1 MNILF
6 ATSEAVPL
14 AKTGGLADV
23 AGALPKALNKRGVD
37 TRVVLPKYEEIP
49 AAYTQQFEQI
59 AHFTVSVGWRKQY
72 CGLLK
77 AELDGVTYYLIDNE
91 FYFKRRGLYGYG
103 DDAERFVFFCFA
115 VMEAVR
121 YMDFRPELVHC
132 HDWQTGL
139 IPFLLKTRYAFDPA
153 WAYAKSVFTIHNLKY
168 QGLFGIELLKDL
180 LGAGDDMF
188 RAESLEFYGAASC
201 MKGGL
206 VYADKLTTVSGT
218 YASEI
223 QTEYYGEGLDSLL
236 RYRSGDLLGIVNGID
251 DELFD
256 PMNDPAL
263 HTPYRDSL
271 SRKRINKLELQ
282 REVGL
287 PQSESVPLIGI
298 VSRLVEQKGFDL
310 ITATFDELLAEED
323 VQFVILGAGDQHY
336 EHFFKDAAYRYPDKV
351 AVWLGYDDRMARRI
365 YAGSDMFA
373 MPSKFEPC
381 GLSQLLALRYRSV
394 PIVRETG
401 GLKDTVQAYNEYTGE
416 GNGFSFTNYNAHD
429 YMYTV
434 RRALAVYR
442 NEEAWKQIVANG
454 SGEDY
459 SWNRSAK
466 AYISLYSQLVAHR
479 KEKDSWP
486 VIL

>member
-23 AGALPKALNKRGVD
+23 AGALPKALSRRGVD
-37 TRVVLPKYEEIP
+37 TRVILPKYEEIP
-49 AAYTQQFEQI
+49 QELAAQFEQV
-59 AHFTVSVGWRKQY
+59 AHFTVSFGWRNQY
-72 CGLLK
+72 CGLLQ
-77 AELDGVTYYLIDNE
+77 AELDGIVYYLIDNE

-121 YMDFRPELVHC
+121 YMDFHPDIVHC

-153 WAYAKSVFTIHNLKY
+153 WAYTKSVFTIHNLKY
-168 QGLFGIELLKDL
+168 QGVFGIEQLKDL
-180 LGAGDDMF
+180 TGAGDDLF
-188 RAESLEFYGAASC
+188 RYDSLEFHGAASC

-218 YASEI
+218 YAEEIKSE
-223 QTEYYGEGLDSLL
+223 YFGEHLDSLL
-236 RYRSGDLLGIVNGID
+236 RYRSGDLVGIVNGID
-251 DELFD
+251 EELFD

-271 SRKRINKLELQ
+271 SRKRKNKIELQ
-282 REVGL
+282 RETGL
-287 PQSESVPLIGI
+287 PLSESVPLIGI

-310 ITATFDELLAEED
+310 ITATFEELLLTED
-323 VQFVILGAGDQHY
+323 AQYVILGAGEERY
-336 EHFFKDAAYRYPDKV
+336 EQFLKEMSVRYPDK
-351 AVWLGYDDRMARRI
+351 AAIRLGYDDRLARRI
-365 YAGSDMFA
+365 YAGSDLFA

-401 GLKDTVQAYNEYTGE
+401 GLKDTVQAYDEYTGE
-416 GNGFSFTNYNAHD
+416 GNGFSFSNYNAHD

-434 RRALAVYR
+434 RRALSLYR
-442 NEEAWKQIVANG
+442 NEEAWKQIVRNG
-454 SGEDY
+454 AKEDY

-466 AYISLYSQLVAHR
+466 AYLSVYTQLAAHR
-479 KEKDSWP
+479 KEKEPWP
-486 VIL
+486 AIS